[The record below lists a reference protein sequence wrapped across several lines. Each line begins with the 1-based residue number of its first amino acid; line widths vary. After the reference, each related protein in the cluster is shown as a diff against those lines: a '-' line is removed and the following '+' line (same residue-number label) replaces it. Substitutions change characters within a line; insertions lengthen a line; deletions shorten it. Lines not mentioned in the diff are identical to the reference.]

1 MAKRRVAYRA
11 GRGEASKVGEYK
23 RRMVM
28 PDTPL
33 KLGVIGIGV
42 GAAEMLP
49 PMENA
54 DFIDLFAGA
63 DINPDVRNRFAE
75 RYPNARVYESA
86 EEMVKDPDVE
96 AVWISTPNMY
106 HAPMTILAAEHGKHI
121 VVEKPMALDIKQAES
136 MVAAAEKHGVKLIAG
151 HTQSFMPHV
160 RLMRQIVRS
169 GRIGAL
175 GAVNAIAYT
184 DWMIRPR
191 TWEELDP
198 DQGGGMTYRQVPHQI
213 DSIRS
218 IGGGLLRTAR
228 GASGSWMKERPIPGY
243 YSVFMEFQNGVS
255 AVAIHNG
262 YGYFVASELVPW
274 GDANT
279 RYTPAERDE
288 IKRQM
293 REGTRKETEEKLS
306 LRIGGEQEQVQF
318 RSERSNIWKPN
329 DLGILI
335 VSCERGEIRQSPRG
349 LFLYEDDGVK
359 ELVVESHPLGRDDEL
374 RELYNAVRLGKQ
386 VYHSGAWGMAT
397 LEVGLAINES
407 TKTHKDIQLTH
418 QVEMPEG
425 YEDEYPVNV
434 LEELVVTDTMTT
446 V

>member
-1 MAKRRVAYRA
+1 MA
-11 GRGEASKVGEYK
+11 EE
-23 RRMVM
+23 
-28 PDTPL
+28 PL
-33 KLGVIGIGV
+33 RLGVLGIGV

-54 DFIDLFAGA
+54 AFVDLFAGA
-63 DINPDVRNRFAE
+63 DIDPDVRKRFGE
-75 RYPNARVYESA
+75 CYPSARVYASA
-86 EEMVKDPDVE
+86 EEMVADPDVE

-106 HAPMTILAAEHGKHI
+106 HAPMTILAAEHGKHV
-121 VVEKPMALDIKQAES
+121 VVEKPMALDIRQAEA
-136 MVAAAEKHGVKLIAG
+136 MVEAADKHGVKLIAG
-151 HTQSFMPHV
+151 HTQSFSPHV

-175 GAVNAIAYT
+175 GAINAFAYT

-198 DQGGGMTYRQVPHQI
+198 DQGGGLVYRQIPHQI

-218 IGGGLLRTAR
+218 IGGGKLRSAR
-228 GASGSWMKERPIPGY
+228 GTQGQWMQERPIPGY
-243 YSVFMEFQNGVS
+243 YAVFMEFESGVP

-279 RYTPAERDE
+279 RYTPAERND

-293 REGTRKETEEKLS
+293 RDGSREEAGEKLS
-306 LRIGGEQEQVQF
+306 MRIGGEGERKFF
-318 RSERSNIWKPN
+318 RGPSDEKWKPN
-329 DLGILI
+329 DLGIVI
-335 VSCERGEIRQSPRG
+335 VSCERGEIRQSPHG

-359 ELVVESHPLGRDDEL
+359 ELVLETMPQGRDDEL
-374 RELYNAVRLGKQ
+374 KELYNAVRLGKPI
-386 VYHSGAWGMAT
+386 YHSGQWGMAT
-397 LEVGLAINES
+397 LEVALAIRES
-407 TKTHKDIQLTH
+407 SKTRTDVLLTH
-418 QVEMPEG
+418 QIEMP
-425 YEDEYPVNV
+425 DEYDQ
-434 LEELVVTDTMTT
+434 EYLVVVVEERVVHDTMTN

>member
-1 MAKRRVAYRA
+1 
-11 GRGEASKVGEYK
+11 
-23 RRMVM
+23 
-28 PDTPL
+28 
-33 KLGVIGIGV
+33 
-42 GAAEMLP
+42 
-49 PMENA
+49 
-54 DFIDLFAGA
+54 
-63 DINPDVRNRFAE
+63 
-75 RYPNARVYESA
+75 
-86 EEMVKDPDVE
+86 
-96 AVWISTPNMY
+96 
-106 HAPMTILAAEHGKHI
+106 
-121 VVEKPMALDIKQAES
+121 
-136 MVAAAEKHGVKLIAG
+136 
-151 HTQSFMPHV
+151 
-160 RLMRQIVRS
+160 
-169 GRIGAL
+169 
-175 GAVNAIAYT
+175 
-184 DWMIRPR
+184 
-191 TWEELDP
+191 
-198 DQGGGMTYRQVPHQI
+198 
-213 DSIRS
+213 
-218 IGGGLLRTAR
+218 
-228 GASGSWMKERPIPGY
+228 
-243 YSVFMEFQNGVS
+243 MEFQNGVS

-434 LEELVVTDTMTT
+434 LEERVVTDTMAT